1 MPLEFDIL
9 CRAVAAALPAA
20 AHRTPDGA
28 DLVEAG
34 AGAGVGIGSGA
45 IDWAAVLQ
53 AACNHRVLRPVA
65 AALNALPPGTVAPEA
80 VARMNAEAR
89 QAVLRSIGQV
99 AETVRLNRLFSE
111 AGIRLLIFKGVL
123 LSQQLHG
130 DPFWRGP
137 GDIDLLVAPADF
149 LAAQT
154 LLVEAGYQAVG
165 RAVAP
170 GAQWAVRDRQF
181 QHPQGLLVELHQRLT
196 ANPHQF
202 RTDFDGLWA
211 DRALVEL
218 GGVPLPT
225 LPDRILP
232 VYLALHGYHH
242 CWGRLCW
249 VADLAVLCST
259 PQRAEEA
266 LATAREAGVGEA
278 MLIGLHLANRWLGT
292 PVAEVPAVARAASR
306 GDTFIRQFFSGPGW
320 LTLPERGTLRWLVRE
335 LRRRRNRYL
344 LAPSW
349 RGRWQEVGADLFNPI
364 DYDVLALP
372 PRLWWLYPPL
382 RPVGWIMRNF
392 GRSPAADRRPAED
405 ASFPTIDVLGTT
417 VHAVRFSEALA
428 FTERAIRQRVP
439 IVVCHVNVHTVIEA
453 LEDGDLRDA
462 FAGAALCAADGM
474 PLVWLG
480 RGRGLPAERVYGPD
494 FMRAVLGA
502 AGKWV
507 EERPSRH
514 FLYGS
519 TPEVLARLSAH
530 IAAVYPGAEVVGTLA
545 PPFRALSE
553 AEEQDDAQTINAARP
568 DVLWVGLG
576 APRQEKWMARNR
588 PRLEV
593 PVMAGVGA
601 AFDFLAGVKPQAPPW
616 MQRAGLEWLF
626 RLGTEPSRLA
636 GRYLKTVPRFVGLL
650 VLEALRSPFRQN
662 GR

>member
-20 AHRTPDGA
+20 GDRTLDGA
-28 DLVEAG
+28 DVVG
-34 AGAGVGIGSGA
+34 AGDV
-45 IDWAAVLQ
+45 DWPAVLQ

-65 AALNALPPGTVAPEA
+65 AALNGLPPGTVPPEA
-80 VARMNAEAR
+80 LARLNAMER
-89 QAVLRSIGQV
+89 QLLLRSVGQV
-99 AETVRLNRLFSE
+99 AETLRLNRLLSD
-111 AGIRLLIFKGVL
+111 AGIRVLTFKGVL
-123 LSQQLHG
+123 LSRQLYG

-137 GDIDLLVAPADF
+137 GDIDLLVDPASF
-149 LAAQT
+149 AAAQS
-154 LLVEAGYQAVG
+154 LLVEAGYRAVG

-170 GAQWAVRDRQF
+170 GAQWTVRDRQF
-181 QHPQGLLVELHQRLT
+181 QHSQGILVELHQRLT

-202 RTDFDGLWA
+202 QTDFDGLWA
-211 DRALVEL
+211 DRALVDL
-218 GGVPLPT
+218 GGTMLPT

-266 LATAREAGVGEA
+266 LAAARAAGVGEA
-278 MLIGLHLANRWLGT
+278 MLIGLHLATRWLGM
-292 PVAEVPAVARAASR
+292 PPAEVAAVAQAASR
-306 GDTFIRQFFSGPGW
+306 GDTFIRHFFSGQGW
-320 LTLPERGTLRWLVRE
+320 LTVPDRGTPRWLVRE

-349 RGRWQEVGADLFNPI
+349 RGRWREVRADLFNPI
-364 DYDVLALP
+364 DHDVLALP
-372 PRLWWLYPPL
+372 ARLWWLYPLL
-382 RPVGWIMRNF
+382 RPVGWVLRNF
-392 GRSPAADRRPAED
+392 GRRPAAGQRRVDGAP
-405 ASFPTIDVLGTT
+405 FPTVDVLGTA
-417 VHAVRFSEALA
+417 VHALRFSEALA
-428 FTERAIRQRVP
+428 FAEGAVRQRSPVT
-439 IVVCHVNVHTVIEA
+439 VCHVNVHTVVEA

-462 FAGAALCAADGM
+462 FAGASLRAADGM

-480 RGRGLPAERVYGPD
+480 RARGQPAERVYGPD

-502 AGKWV
+502 AGQWV
-507 EERPSRH
+507 EDRPSRH

-530 IAAVYPGAEVVGTLA
+530 IAACYPRAEVVGMLS
-545 PPFRALSE
+545 PPFRPLSE
-553 AEEQDDAQTINAARP
+553 AEERDDAQAIDAARP

-588 PRLEV
+588 PRLQV
-593 PVMAGVGA
+593 PLIAGVGA
-601 AFDFLAGVKPQAPPW
+601 AFDFLAGVKPQAPRW

-636 GRYLKTVPRFVGLL
+636 GRYLRTMPRFVGLL
-650 VLEALRSPFRQN
+650 ALAAVRSPFRQT

>member
-20 AHRTPDGA
+20 VHGTLDGA
-28 DLVEAG
+28 DLTG
-34 AGAGVGIGSGA
+34 AGTGVV
-45 IDWAAVLQ
+45 DWAAVLQ

-65 AALNALPPGTVAPEA
+65 AALNALPPGTVPPEA
-80 VARMNAEAR
+80 LARMNAEERRALFKS
-89 QAVLRSIGQV
+89 VGQI

-111 AGIRLLIFKGVL
+111 AGIRVLIFKGVL

-137 GDIDLLVAPADF
+137 GDIDLLVEPASF
-149 LAAQT
+149 PAAQS
-154 LLVEAGYQAVG
+154 LLVEAGYDAVG

-170 GAQWAVRDRQF
+170 GAQWTVRDRQF
-181 QHPQGLLVELHQRLT
+181 QNPQGMVVELHQRLT

-202 RTDFDGLWA
+202 HTDFDGLWA
-211 DRALVEL
+211 DRALVDL
-218 GGVPLPT
+218 GGVTLPT

-259 PQRAEEA
+259 PQRAKEA
-266 LATAREAGVGEA
+266 LAAAREAGVGEA

-292 PVAEVPAVARAASR
+292 PAAEVTAVAQAASR
-306 GDTFIRQFFSGPGW
+306 GDTFIRHFFSGPGW

-344 LAPSW
+344 LAPTW
-349 RGRWQEVGADLFNPI
+349 RGRWREVRADLFNPI
-364 DYDVLALP
+364 DRDVLALP
-372 PRLWWLYPPL
+372 TRLWWLYPPL
-382 RPVGWIMRNF
+382 RPVGWIIRNF
-392 GRSPAADRRPAED
+392 GRRPAADKRPPD
-405 ASFPTIDVLGTT
+405 SASFPTIDVLGTA

-428 FTERAIRQRVP
+428 FTERAVRQRLP

-453 LEDGDLRDA
+453 LKDGDLRDA
-462 FAGAALCAADGM
+462 FAGAALRVADGL
-474 PLVWLG
+474 PLVWLS

-494 FMRAVLGA
+494 FMCAVLEA
-502 AGKWV
+502 AGQWV
-507 EERPSRH
+507 EDRPARH

-519 TPEVLARLSAH
+519 TPEVLVRLSAH
-530 IAAVYPGAEVVGTLA
+530 IAALYPGAEVVGTLS
-545 PPFRALSE
+545 PPFRPLTE

-593 PVMAGVGA
+593 PLIAGVGA
-601 AFDFLAGVKPQAPPW
+601 AFDFLAGVKPQAPRL
-616 MQRAGLEWLF
+616 MQRPGLEWLF
-626 RLGTEPSRLA
+626 RLG
-636 GRYLKTVPRFVGLL
+636 
-650 VLEALRSPFRQN
+650 N
-662 GR
+662 